1 MVHEKDLV
9 DFGTGEIKRVNANFV
24 QLYDDNLDLI
34 MLMTKENPTALSIF
48 LWIVKYMDSRNA
60 LVASQQ
66 SIAENLGLHK
76 NTVYLAIKYLKERS
90 ALTVL
95 RSSNTHIFALNAQIV
110 WRDTADSKRFAH
122 FDAKVYVSESEQ
134 QDEDDKPLF
143 DTQLV
148 GHLQPKRPKKART
161 IRKQG
166 SKPLAETDT
175 GNAAEQPGEG

>member
-1 MVHEKDLV
+1 MIHEKDLV
-9 DFGTGEIKRVNANFV
+9 DFKTGEVKRVNANFV

-48 LWIVKYMDSRNA
+48 LWIVKYMDNRNA

-66 SIAENLGLHK
+66 AMAENLGLHK
-76 NTVYLAIKYLKERS
+76 NTVYLAIKYLKEKS

-110 WRDTADSKRFAH
+110 WRDTAVSKRFAH
-122 FDAKVYVSESEQ
+122 FDAKVYLSESEQ
-134 QDEDDKPLF
+134 QEEENKPLF

-148 GHLQPKRPKKART
+148 GHLKSKK
-161 IRKQG
+161 
-166 SKPLAETDT
+166 SKKSKAT
-175 GNAAEQPGEG
+175 GQQDENIG